1 MPKKKKTTKKA
12 SKKPEKVLSIQQ
24 SIEAAVK
31 GVSKDFKDLK
41 LVSLP
46 PTIASEYSV
55 GNIPQW
61 VTTGN
66 AALDAMVGGGIPCGR
81 IIELFSQKESEG
93 KTTLVVQMMAE
104 CQKAGGIAILID
116 SECAIDM
123 DRAEILGLNPRSL
136 ITYPAETVEKGM
148 AYISLQIKH
157 IRQQPSLKDL
167 PILIV
172 WDTIAAAPTE
182 PEREDLTYKQGM
194 AHKPRLLREAMRKLT
209 GDLSHQKV
217 SVIFVN
223 QSIATLNPYGKKYIT
238 PGGGGIKFHAS
249 LRLELRKGDWIK
261 APGATAG
268 DPPIGMYIQM
278 YVEKSK
284 LAAPYRRILVPLFY
298 QTGYSE
304 LGAMHE
310 LLDSRGLLL
319 KNGTWSYVQ
328 VEEGQDPVAYQN
340 VFQLHQI
347 AQQNPKLVEKMRE
360 MCFEAF
366 PLPPGRTR
374 VNGTVVPTG
383 LE

>member
-12 SKKPEKVLSIQQ
+12 SKKPEKVLSVQQ

-31 GVSKDFKDLK
+31 EVSKELK
-41 LVSLP
+41 EMKVYSTP
-46 PTIASEYSV
+46 PSIASEYSV
-55 GNIPQW
+55 GDISEW
-61 VTTGN
+61 MTTGN
-66 AALDAMVGGGIPCGR
+66 AALDAMLGGGIPCGR
-81 IIELFSQKESEG
+81 IVELFSQKESEG
-93 KTTLVVQMMAE
+93 KTTLVVQMLAE
-104 CQKAGGIAILID
+104 CQKAGGIGILID

-123 DRAEILGLNPRSL
+123 ARAEILGLNPQSL
-136 ITYPAETVEKGM
+136 ITYPGETVEKGM
-148 AYISLQIKH
+148 AFISLQVRH
-157 IRQQPSLKDL
+157 IRSQPALKNV
-167 PILIV
+167 PILLV

-182 PEREDLTYKQGM
+182 PEKEDLTYKQGM

-209 GDLSHQKV
+209 GDLSNQKV

-249 LRLELRKGDWIK
+249 LRLELRRGDWIK
-261 APGATAG
+261 APGAKAG
-268 DPPIGMYIQM
+268 DPPMGMYVQM
-278 YVEKSK
+278 RVEKSK
-284 LAAPYRRILVPLFY
+284 VAPPQRNILVPLFY

-340 VFQLHQI
+340 IFQLHQI
-347 AQQNPKLVEKMRE
+347 AQENPNLVERMRE
-360 MCFEAF
+360 MCF
-366 PLPPGRTR
+366 
-374 VNGTVVPTG
+374 
-383 LE
+383 